1 MAGYNLRMN
10 SIDEDRDRRMRD
22 EGREE
27 GRAQGREEGRAQ
39 GREEGRIEERMILM
53 PALINTVRA
62 LMEYHGWTVEEAL
75 ARLDMPDDVRDD
87 VISALG

>member
-22 EGREE
+22 E
-27 GRAQGREEGRAQ
+27 

>member
-22 EGREE
+22 E
-27 GRAQGREEGRAQ
+27 

-75 ARLDMPDDVRDD
+75 ARLEMPDDVRDD

>member
-1 MAGYNLRMN
+1 MVTDMAGYNLRMN

-22 EGREE
+22 E
-27 GRAQGREEGRAQ
+27 

-75 ARLDMPDDVRDD
+75 ARLEMPDDVRDD